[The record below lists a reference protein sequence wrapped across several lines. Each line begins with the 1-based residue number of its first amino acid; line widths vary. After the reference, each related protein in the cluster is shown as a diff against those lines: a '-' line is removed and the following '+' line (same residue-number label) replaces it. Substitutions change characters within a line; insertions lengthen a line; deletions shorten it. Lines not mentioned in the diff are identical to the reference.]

1 MNTQNLTNEKIEE
14 KAFLVVSET
23 KCGVSNRLEDVICF
37 LNEAMNNNE
46 PVLTVPGY
54 RDSLL
59 EEQHKLLCHD
69 NIDVM
74 ENGQLIFPERTFEY
88 GCFNRQIAGKM
99 QLRTIVSRLL
109 K

>member
-1 MNTQNLTNEKIEE
+1 MNDKSTNNEIVEE

-23 KCGVSNRLEDVICF
+23 KCGVSNRLEDVIAF
-37 LNEAMNNNE
+37 VNEAMNHGE
-46 PVLTVPGY
+46 PVVMCPGY
-54 RDSLL
+54 RDALL
-59 EEQHKLLCHD
+59 EEEHKILCHD
-69 NIDVM
+69 NVDAM
-74 ENGQLIFPERTFEY
+74 ENGQFILPERTFEY